1 MKNLILLLAMC
12 LVAKISFAKTVHP
25 SIDDD
30 LDFKMETDFRES
42 DRGVAAFEKK
52 EEAPK
57 KEKSSDK
64 KEESQKE
71 QRDVAS
77 DEEVFDSTNE
87 NGIRYWKY

>member
-12 LVAKISFAKTVHP
+12 LAAKFSFAKTVHP

-42 DRGVAAFEKK
+42 ERGVAAFEKV
-52 EEAPK
+52 EE
-57 KEKSSDK
+57 K
-64 KEESQKE
+64 KEEPLDNEKE
-71 QRDVAS
+71 NTDKDREVAS